1 MAVNLEM
8 SVEYEAPNYQN
19 VKKSNTKAPLPA
31 RNTQYRGKDM
41 IYTQKYVLKD
51 QGTGRSYKK
60 RSLCFEN
67 FL

>member
-19 VKKSNTKAPLPA
+19 VKKPTTKAPLPA

-41 IYTQKYVLKD
+41 IYTQKYVLND
-51 QGTGRSYKK
+51 QGTGRSYKQI
-60 RSLCFEN
+60 SLCFVK